1 MSTKSVAYYD
11 NATDLIRIDV
21 SLGSLRALPKPGQF
35 YYLYQPMNLRFYESH
50 PFTVGSWS
58 TPGMQEDGLDVAQ
71 MGESNMK
78 TVPNNNTHS
87 VSKAGDKEF
96 HAGGRIT
103 FWIRPFNGW
112 TRRLRSDCMASW
124 DHTIDT
130 NILLEGPYGTHHE
143 LNRYENVILV
153 AGGTGIAAVLPHIE
167 EYVRRTSPTFSTDI
181 DISDSTISSSSYSF
195 INSDHR
201 KKRRP
206 ATNTKF
212 ITLVWTVRQ
221 EGFIHSL
228 AAAELQPA
236 LNHGG
241 IDFHFHT
248 TGRSLFSLTSTS
260 QTQPNETTR
269 LLTPSPSSEPSSL
282 VPGEIK
288 VHRSRPDLDKVIN
301 NSLHSARQNDA
312 TAVLVCGPAEMA
324 DETRAIV
331 HEALKQGHRLDYFEE
346 SFGW

>member
-1 MSTKSVAYYD
+1 MPTRSVAYYD
-11 NATDLIRIDV
+11 KATDLIRLDV
-21 SLGSLRALPKPGQF
+21 SLGSLRGLPKPGHF
-35 YYLYQPMNLRFYESH
+35 YYLYQPMKLRFYESH
-50 PFTVGSWS
+50 PFTVASWS
-58 TPGMQEDGLDVAQ
+58 IPGMQEDVAQ
-71 MGESNMK
+71 MGES

-87 VSKAGDKEF
+87 VSKTGDKEF
-96 HAGGRIT
+96 HAGCRLT

-124 DHTIDT
+124 NHTIDT
-130 NILLEGPYGTHHE
+130 NILLEGPYGIHHE

-167 EYVRRTSPTFSTDI
+167 EYVRRTSPTFSTE
-181 DISDSTISSSSYSF
+181 DISDSTSSSSHSF
-195 INSDHR
+195 IDSDHR
-201 KKRRP
+201 KKKRP

-228 AAAELQPA
+228 AAAELRPA

-248 TGRSLFSLTSTS
+248 TGHRSFFSLSSTS
-260 QTQPNETTR
+260 KTQPNETTR
-269 LLTPSPSSEPSSL
+269 LLTPSPSSEPASL
-282 VPGEIK
+282 VPSEIK
-288 VHRSRPDLDKVIN
+288 VHRNRPDLDKVVN
-301 NSLHSARQNDA
+301 NSLHSARHNDA

-331 HEALKQGHRLDYFEE
+331 HEALKQGHRLEYFEE